1 MARPD
6 KNYAIKKQELAM
18 TAFDLFLTNGFE
30 QTTVS
35 QIMQAAGITRA
46 GMYHYYASKEDIL
59 DAAIDYGMG
68 KDIEMLKAEL
78 EGHTVPEKLLIF
90 TRGTPTHNEMIQKLR
105 TYRRGHK
112 DSYASYR
119 IREQGIHAYI
129 PVLEE
134 IMQEGVDQGLYQVD
148 YPRQAAEFMMLLV
161 RSLSEE
167 NILPETD
174 EEGLRLRS
182 EALLQ
187 LMATWFQLDS
197 GFLADFRNLLTAG
210 TEKLQAE
217 KKGLKHED

>member
-6 KNYAIKKQELAM
+6 KNFVSKKQELAV
-18 TAFDLFLTNGFE
+18 TAFDLFLSNGFE

-46 GMYHYYASKEDIL
+46 GMYHYYHSKEDIL
-59 DAAIDYGMG
+59 DAAIDYGIRR
-68 KDIEMLKAEL
+68 DIEMLREEL
-78 EGHTVPEKLLIF
+78 DDRTVPEKLLLF
-90 TRGTPTHNEMIQKLR
+90 TRGGSGHNDMIHKLR

-134 IMQEGVDQGLYQVD
+134 IMREGIKQGLYQVK
-148 YPRQAAEFMMLLV
+148 YPRQAAEFMVLLV
-161 RSLSEE
+161 RAISED

-174 EEGLRLRS
+174 PDGMRLRS

-187 LMATWFQLDS
+187 LVETWFQLDAQ
-197 GFLADFRNLLTAG
+197 FLADFKKLLDDD
-210 TEKLQAE
+210 TERIKSE
-217 KKGLKHED
+217 KEGFNHEQ